1 MKIELKKSDPVLEAA
16 DRNLELRSNSGRRRQ
31 YLGLSGAGK
40 CPRQQAYEF
49 KWAGQR
55 TISARGLKA
64 IADGYATEE
73 VSAKRLQGAAG
84 MILHAKDPETG
95 EQWAA
100 SHFGGHVRGHLDG
113 IIENHP
119 VAPKTP
125 HVWEHKA
132 VNEKSLARF
141 RKLKNEKGEKAALKE
156 WNYVYWAQAQ
166 CYMASLKID
175 RHYIVVSSPGARD
188 WEGAR
193 TDLDRDQ
200 AEFLLDRLHSIVTD
214 IDHLPDR
221 ISDSPNAFACRFC
234 DFNSICHEGGEVER
248 NCRTC
253 RFSRPIDGP
262 DWHCSQHDKNLSAE
276 EQEAGCD
283 RQRFRSSFIPGYETA
298 VDGINPTYRL
308 ANGTDWSDTG
318 ATNGTA

>member
-1 MKIELKKSDPVLEAA
+1 MKIELKKTDPVLEAA

-64 IADGYATEE
+64 IADGYATELIA
-73 VSAKRLQGAAG
+73 SKRLQGAAG

-113 IIENHP
+113 VIEQHP
-119 VAPKTP
+119 VAPKTA
-125 HVWEHKA
+125 HIWEHKA

-141 RKLKNEKGEKAALKE
+141 RKLKDEKGEKEALKA
-156 WNYVYWAQAQ
+156 WNYEYWAQAMTY
-166 CYMASLKID
+166 CLSFNIE
-175 RHYIVVSSPGARD
+175 RHYIVVSSPGARG

-193 TDLDRDQ
+193 TNLDRDQ

-221 ISDSPNAFACRFC
+221 ISDSPYAYACRFC
-234 DFNSICHEGGEVER
+234 PFKTICHDGGEVER

-253 RFSRPIDGP
+253 RFSKPIDGP
-262 DWHCSQHDKNLSAE
+262 DWHCSQYDKNLTAE

-283 RQRFRSSFIPGYETA
+283 RQRFRSSFVPGYETA